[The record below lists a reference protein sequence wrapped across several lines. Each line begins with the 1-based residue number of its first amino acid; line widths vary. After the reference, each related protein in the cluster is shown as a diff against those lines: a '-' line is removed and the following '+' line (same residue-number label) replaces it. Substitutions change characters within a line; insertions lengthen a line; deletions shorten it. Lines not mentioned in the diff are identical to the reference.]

1 MRLLLLLVLLFSTP
15 VLNALNLSAQQ
26 QVKTVVVKKPAK
38 DTIALRL
45 DSSKTQVREFD
56 NQAIQKLKE
65 QKAFQYNE
73 EDVKGASWWE
83 RILIAFWRWIE
94 RLFGSGDASS
104 KPSVWAAVLKYSFIA
119 ICIGLVVFAVFK
131 LAGIDLKWFSG
142 KSKEV
147 DVPYDESLENIHEIS
162 FDDELENALLNHN
175 YRFAVRLLY
184 LQTLK
189 HLSDRDII
197 DWQPNKTNLA
207 YVTEV
212 QNEKGYEEFPQLTYQ
227 FEYIWYGDFK
237 IDKSTYE
244 NIQQSFQQFND
255 RVK

>member
-1 MRLLLLLVLLFSTP
+1 MRLLLLFVLLF
-15 VLNALNLSAQQ
+15 LALSMDLSAQP
-26 QVKTVVVKKPAK
+26 QVKTAVVKKPTK

-45 DSSKTQVREFD
+45 DSSKTQVRDFNNE
-56 NQAIQKLKE
+56 AIQKLKE
-65 QKAFQYNE
+65 DKAFQYGE
-73 EDVKGASWWE
+73 EDAKRASWWD
-83 RILIAFWRWIE
+83 RFWWTFWRWIE
-94 RLFGSGDASS
+94 RLFGSRDGSS
-104 KPSVWAAVLKYSFIA
+104 KPSIWPTVLKYSVIA

-162 FDDELENALLNHN
+162 FEDELENALQNRN

-189 HLSDRDII
+189 HLSDKEII

-237 IDKSTYE
+237 IDKSAYE
-244 NIQQSFQQFND
+244 NIQQSFQQFNAQ
-255 RVK
+255 VK